1 MVEVYL
7 VQHGE
12 ARPESEDPARPLSD
26 GGRAEVE
33 LVACRMAEAGVRP
46 ASIVHSGKLRAMQ
59 TAEILSR
66 YLEPRGD
73 VSERSGLNPLDEPE
87 AAKQLIE
94 GAGGPLMLVG
104 HLPHLSRLAS
114 LLVSGNVDG
123 EVVQFRMG
131 GVVCL
136 SEAGGNW
143 LVKWAFIPEIAG
155 D

>member
-12 ARPESEDPARPLSD
+12 ASPELEDPARPLSD
-26 GGRAEVE
+26 RGRAEVE
-33 LVACRMAEAGVRP
+33 LVACRIAEVGVRP
-46 ASIVHSGKLRAMQ
+46 AGIIHSGKLRAMQ
-59 TAEILSR
+59 TAEIFGR

-73 VSERSGLNPLDEPE
+73 VSEQSGLNPLDEPE
-87 AAKQLIE
+87 AARQLIE
-94 GAGGPLMLVG
+94 KAGEPLMLVG

-114 LLVSGNVDG
+114 LLVSGNVEG